1 MDFCTLSG
9 QPYFEKCPSEETV
22 LLSVPESEN
31 HVIYPMIPRA
41 FDSAGTKLAVSSSYQ
56 IDEEGIHLQW
66 EGNDMESHHSLVLWA
81 IDSHNQEVVCEIKV
95 TLQGRII

>member
-1 MDFCTLSG
+1 
-9 QPYFEKCPSEETV
+9 
-22 LLSVPESEN
+22 
-31 HVIYPMIPRA
+31 MIPRA

-56 IDEEGIHLQW
+56 IDEEGIHLRW

-95 TLQGRII
+95 TLQGRIIYLPILVHHNLYYDTIAGVQSENCMD